1 MQTSIYV
8 FVYGT
13 LRRGEINDLARAAER
28 AGLPAPRHAGPARVA
43 GRLVDFGDWPGLLPG
58 ASTRARAILGEL
70 YQVTPDLL
78 ALMDQ
83 IEEYTP
89 HAPCC
94 FVRADTLAVTPEGAI
109 ACQYYPIDPA
119 FVGRARDIDADDW
132 VAYRRSRDAALAT
145 GTPDADGARCLSD
158 SGAPRR

>member
-1 MQTSIYV
+1 MHTSIYV

-28 AGLPAPRHAGPARVA
+28 AGLPAPRNAGPGRVP
-43 GRLVDFGDWPGLLPG
+43 GRLVDFGDWPGLLPPAAG
-58 ASTRARAILGEL
+58 ADARPILGEL
-70 YQVTPDLL
+70 YQVTPELL

-94 FVRADTLAVTPEGAI
+94 FVRADTLAHTASGAI

-119 FVGRARDIDADDW
+119 FRGQAPDIDEDDW
-132 VAYRRSRDAALAT
+132 VAYRLSRDAARPA
-145 GTPDADGARCLSD
+145 GTRAAKGR
-158 SGAPRR
+158 

>member
-13 LRRGEINDLARAAER
+13 LRQGEINDLARAAER
-28 AGLPAPRHAGPARVA
+28 AGLPAPRRAGPGRVR
-43 GRLVDFGDWPGLLPG
+43 GRLVDFGDWPGLLP
-58 ASTRARAILGEL
+58 AAADARPILGEL
-70 YQVTPDLL
+70 YLVTPELL

-94 FVRADTLAVTPEGAI
+94 FVRADTQADTAGGVV

-119 FVGRARDIDADDW
+119 FRGQAPDIDADDW
-132 VAYRRSRDAALAT
+132 VAYRLSRDAAPPA
-145 GTPDADGARCLSD
+145 GTRVASRHTIRGQT
-158 SGAPRR
+158 